1 VDAKLIKA
9 FIHRTRS
16 RDCAHARH
24 LADQLEKNNPGAAA

>member
-9 FIHRTRS
+9 FIHPDAEQGLR
-16 RDCAHARH
+16 HARH